1 MRRVAG
7 QLVEIAE
14 SELQI
19 LVGMM
24 EAKIVTDR
32 EAEQTFGDC
41 NSLENLKTVLVETW
55 GKTLEYLNSLS
66 EADLQENI
74 SCHAK
79 WFTSLSLEEVPRAE
93 VFRSIAQH
101 EWYQVGQLVT
111 YCWAMGDNPYEW

>member
-101 EWYQVGQLVT
+101 EWYQVGYLVT